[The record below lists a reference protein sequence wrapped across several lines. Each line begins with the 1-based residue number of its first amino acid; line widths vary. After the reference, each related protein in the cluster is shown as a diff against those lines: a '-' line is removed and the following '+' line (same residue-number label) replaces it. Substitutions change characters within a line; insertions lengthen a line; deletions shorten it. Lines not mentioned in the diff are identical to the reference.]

1 MFAKLLVIITL
12 IGATACILLVNRQ
25 QRIETANEIAQTHR
39 RLLNHDQALWTLRNE
54 IASRCTPDEVRAA
67 MFKLQGDWRS
77 IPTAPAAQQLPV
89 SQFAT
94 QESDQSAKVDVGG

>member
-1 MFAKLLVIITL
+1 MFAKFLVIITL

-54 IASRCTPDEVRAA
+54 IASRCTPDQVRAA
-67 MFKLQGDWRS
+67 MSKFQGDWRS
-77 IPTAPAAQQLPV
+77 IPTAPAGEQHPVAQ
-89 SQFAT
+89 FTT
-94 QESDQSAKVDVGG
+94 QEPVQSVKVDVGG

>member
-39 RLLNHDQALWTLRNE
+39 RLLNHDQALWAMRNE

-67 MFKLQGDWRS
+67 MSTFQGDWRS
-77 IPTAPAAQQLPV
+77 IPSAPSGEKRSVAH
-89 SQFAT
+89 FAT
-94 QESDQSAKVDVGG
+94 HKPLQSVKIDVGG